1 MLLNS
6 VETML
11 KYTVNATVPYGMIA
25 RKNKEFD
32 YVVSKI
38 IELGIYAIK
47 ILFFQKKPAL
57 MSNTLCEQ

>member
-1 MLLNS
+1 
-6 VETML
+6 ML
-11 KYTVNATVPYGMIA
+11 KYKVNATMPYGMIA

-47 ILFFQKKPAL
+47 ILFFQKKHAL
-57 MSNTLCEQ
+57 MSNMLCEH